1 MWMEHLRLSGV
12 MTVWGCKVDLL
23 LIESYCGTGGC
34 SQKAIKEYG
43 WFAFGLWKAIEIGF
57 LGAPIDWAPPWF
69 PCLVSPCS
77 LFCGRAENNHSIPL
91 LSVQT
96 KQKSDSML
104 TYLKG
109 IVYHLLAF
117 ISQTEKWIYFSW
129 LHLENL
135 SYFDSKSKYVLQ

>member
-1 MWMEHLRLSGV
+1 
-12 MTVWGCKVDLL
+12 MTVWGGKVDLL
-23 LIESYCGTGGC
+23 LIESYRGTGGC
-34 SQKAIKEYG
+34 SQKVIQEYG
-43 WFAFGLWKAIEIGF
+43 GFAFGLWKAIEIGF

-91 LSVQT
+91 LRVQT
-96 KQKSDSML
+96 KQKSDFML

-117 ISQTEKWIYFSW
+117 IYSIIM
-129 LHLENL
+129 
-135 SYFDSKSKYVLQ
+135 V